1 VINLGS
7 ITDRFA
13 IFAAIPATIFGS
25 KTTFATASLSG
36 GPNAT
41 SST

>member
-1 VINLGS
+1 VIDLGS
-7 ITDRFA
+7 ITARFA

-25 KTTFATASLSG
+25 KTTLATASLSG

-41 SST
+41 SSS